1 MTAVKITELSIE
13 NVKRVRAVALTP
25 SETGLTVIGGKN
37 GQGKT
42 SVIDAIA
49 WALGGDRMKP
59 TMPEREGALTPP
71 SLHVELSNG
80 VIVER
85 KGKNSALKVID
96 PSGRRAGQKLLDSFI
111 SAIALDLPR
120 FLAGSPKEKAE
131 TLLQVIGV
139 GDQLKKMDLETAG
152 IFNQRREVGRIY
164 DRKKKAAEEMPVYPN
179 VPAEPVSMA
188 EITAQYEAAMKTNR
202 ENDNLRQRAAF
213 AEAAARTASDRVEA
227 IMKQLEEAR
236 KDFGEKSDA
245 ARILRQQADETRDI
259 DVSSFAEKSTELEE
273 LNAKIRTNAARQ
285 AAEVEAE
292 TLGREYSELT
302 ERLEAVRRART
313 DLLQH
318 ADLPLE
324 GLTVEDGGLMYNG
337 APWDGMSGSD
347 QLKVAAAIVRRL
359 NPQCGFVLMDKLE
372 QMDADTLRDFERW
385 CEENG
390 LQVIA
395 TRVST
400 GDECS
405 VIIEDGM
412 VKDQTEAVRTNAPPK
427 FVKGVF

>member
-42 SVIDAIA
+42 SVLDAIA

-59 TMPEREGALTPP
+59 TLPEREGALTPP
-71 SLHVELSNG
+71 ALHVELSNG

-96 PSGRRAGQKLLDSFI
+96 PSGKRAGQKLLDSFI

-120 FLAGSPKEKAE
+120 FMAGSPKEKAE

-139 GDQLKKMDLETAG
+139 GDQLKKLDLEAASL
-152 IFNQRREVGRIY
+152 FNQRREVGRIY
-164 DRKKKAAEEMPVYPN
+164 DRKKKSAEEMPVYPN
-179 VPAEPVSMA
+179 VPTEPVSMA
-188 EITAQYEAAMKTNR
+188 EITSQYEAAMKKNR
-202 ENDNLRQRAAF
+202 ENDDLRQRAAF
-213 AEAAARTASDRVEA
+213 AEATARAASDRVTA
-227 IMKQLEEAR
+227 VMKQLEEAR
-236 KDFGEKSDA
+236 KDFDEKSEA
-245 ARILRQQADETRDI
+245 ARSLRQQADAVRDI
-259 DVSSFAEKSTELEE
+259 DVGSIAEKSAELED

-292 TLGREYSELT
+292 NLGREYEDLT
-302 ERLEAVRRART
+302 DRLADVRRARS
-313 DLLQH
+313 DLLEH

-324 GLTVEDGGLMYNG
+324 GLSVENGELMYNG

-372 QMDADTLRDFERW
+372 QMDADTLRAFGCW

-395 TRVST
+395 TRVGT

-412 VKDQTEAVRTNAPPK
+412 IRDQTEAVKVNAPPK

>member
-188 EITAQYEAAMKTNR
+188 EITAQYEAAMKKNR
-202 ENDNLRQRAAF
+202 ENDDLRQRAAF

-227 IMKQLEEAR
+227 IKKQLEEAG
-236 KDFGEKSDA
+236 KDFGEKSAA
-245 ARILRQQADETRDI
+245 ARALRQEADRVRDI
-259 DVSSFAEKSTELEE
+259 DVSSIAEKSTELEE

-292 TLGREYSELT
+292 TLGREYGELT
-302 ERLEAVRRART
+302 ERLETIRRART

-318 ADLPLE
+318 ADLPLD

-359 NPQCGFVLMDKLE
+359 NPQCGFVLIDKLE
-372 QMDADTLRDFERW
+372 QMDADTLRDFGRW

>member
-42 SVIDAIA
+42 SVLDAIA

-59 TMPEREGALTPP
+59 TLPEREGALTPP
-71 SLHVELSNG
+71 ALHVELSNG

-96 PSGRRAGQKLLDSFI
+96 PSGKRAGQKLLDSFI

-120 FLAGSPKEKAE
+120 FMAGSPKEKAE

-139 GDQLKKMDLETAG
+139 GDQLKKLDLEAASL
-152 IFNQRREVGRIY
+152 FNQRREVGRIY
-164 DRKKKAAEEMPVYPN
+164 DRKKKSAEEMPVYPN
-179 VPAEPVSMA
+179 VPTEPVSMA
-188 EITAQYEAAMKTNR
+188 EITSQYEAAMKKNR
-202 ENDNLRQRAAF
+202 ENDDLRQRAAF
-213 AEAAARTASDRVEA
+213 AEATARAASDRVTA
-227 IMKQLEEAR
+227 VMKQLEEAR
-236 KDFGEKSDA
+236 KDFDEKSEA
-245 ARILRQQADETRDI
+245 ARSLRQQADETRDI

-273 LNAKIRTNAARQ
+273 LNAKIRTNATRQ

-337 APWDGMSGSD
+337 ASWDGMSGSD

-372 QMDADTLRDFERW
+372 QMDADTLRDFGRW

-412 VKDQTEAVRTNAPPK
+412 VKDQTGAVKVNAPPK